1 MAARF
6 FLGLCPTLNPL
17 QGFNAPRDISG
28 QKKHGGGFP
37 FVGGSGS
44 LHPMTLTNSDIAE
57 LITLRRDLHRTPE
70 LSGEEVGTA
79 KRILFA
85 LSPFRPDD
93 LITGLGGHGIA
104 AVYEGAE
111 PGPTVLFRC
120 ELDALPIHE
129 TGTPDYRSETDGK
142 GHLCGH
148 DGHMAIVTGLARRLS
163 RQRPAKGRAVL
174 LFQPAEETGA
184 GAAEVI
190 ADPQYTTIAPDY
202 AFSLHNMPGLPLGA
216 IGLTEGPVNC
226 ASRGLHLTLSGK
238 AAHASNPES
247 GTSPMAAVSSLM
259 PALTNL
265 SQCTLPDPD
274 FKLVTVTHLRMGE
287 PAFGIAPGEAT
298 LYATLRTL
306 TDDGMDDLVNDAL
319 TLITHSA
326 SHHGLTASHTFEDV
340 FLHSENDPEA
350 TALLRNALDRL
361 EIPHDTSGQ
370 PWRASEDFGRF
381 GHAAKSAMFLL
392 GAGETHAALHNP
404 DYDFPDDLIAP
415 AVRIFEQVARD
426 LLG

>member
-1 MAARF
+1 
-6 FLGLCPTLNPL
+6 
-17 QGFNAPRDISG
+17 
-28 QKKHGGGFP
+28 
-37 FVGGSGS
+37 
-44 LHPMTLTNSDIAE
+44 MTLTNSDIAE
-57 LITLRRDLHRTPE
+57 LITLRRDLHRTPD
-70 LSGEEVGTA
+70 LSGEEAATS

-85 LSPFRPDD
+85 LSAFAPDE

-104 AVYEGAE
+104 AIYEGGE

-129 TGTPDYRSETDGK
+129 TGQSDYRSETDGK

-148 DGHMAIVTGLARRLS
+148 DGHMAILSGLARRLS
-163 RQRPAKGRAVL
+163 RQRPAQGRAVL

-190 ADPQYTTIAPDY
+190 ADPKYAPISPDY

-216 IGLTEGPVNC
+216 IGLAEGPVNC
-226 ASRGLHLTLSGK
+226 ASRGLHLTLTGK
-238 AAHASNPES
+238 SAHASNPES
-247 GTSPMAAVSSLM
+247 GTSPMAAVATLM
-259 PALTNL
+259 PALTGL
-265 SQCTLPDPD
+265 GQGTLGQPD
-274 FKLVTVTHLRMGE
+274 FKLATVTHLRMGE

-319 TLITHSA
+319 TLITHTADRHGLAA
-326 SHHGLTASHTFEDV
+326 SHSFEDV
-340 FLHSENDPEA
+340 FLHSENDAEA
-350 TALLRNALDRL
+350 TAILRRALDTL
-361 EIPHDTSGQ
+361 AIPHDTTGQ

-381 GHAAKSAMFLL
+381 GHTAKSAMFLL

-415 AVRIFEQVARD
+415 GVKIFEQVARD